1 MSKPVPATVL
11 LVSSDLA
18 TSSKVAG
25 AGARQRVQVITAA
38 SAATIAERA
47 SSDKCALAIIDLST
61 PGLDVGAVVT
71 QLRALAQPP
80 AKIVAFGPHVHEAL
94 LDRAAAAGC
103 DQVMSRGQFHARVD
117 EILSIRRGA
126 EKLIAR
132 TDGRNVQYVY

>member
-71 QLRALAQPP
+71 QLRASRNHRRRSSPSVRTYTRPCSTEPPQP
-80 AKIVAFGPHVHEAL
+80 VAT
-94 LDRAAAAGC
+94 R
-103 DQVMSRGQFHARVD
+103 
-117 EILSIRRGA
+117 
-126 EKLIAR
+126 
-132 TDGRNVQYVY
+132 